1 MNEKYCL
8 CTKRERKKKKKH
20 QTIITTDFNLIKVS
34 DPEIYT
40 ASPLIYPSP
49 PLPLYSIRRNHE
61 AFSRIRTKR
70 NEEIEIR
77 VKIGEEKNKGR
88 KTGLPRALNVSLF
101 RSFRIREIFLP
112 FDQFLFHSYLYPRL
126 PPLFLSLSL
135 SLSFLDFE
143 EACIQIIIGAFLFEA
158 A

>member
-77 VKIGEEKNKGR
+77 LGR
-88 KTGLPRALNVSLF
+88 KRIKGGKQVCHELLTFPSSDHSEFGKFSSPLT
-101 RSFRIREIFLP
+101 SFCFILTSILVFL
-112 FDQFLFHSYLYPRL
+112 LCS
-126 PPLFLSLSL
+126 SLSL
-135 SLSFLDFE
+135 SFSFLDFE